1 MWTPVQLSTGATYP
15 YGFGWEIK
23 EQRGHRMIAHA
34 GTTGTEYVRF
44 PDDGVTVI
52 VLTNLGNRLDLP
64 PVKSWGMALGVAGLM
79 VADLR

>member
-1 MWTPVQLSTGATYP
+1 MQLSTGATHP

-23 EQRGHRMIAHA
+23 EQHGHRMMTHA
-34 GTTGTEYVRF
+34 GITGTEYARF
-44 PDDGVTVI
+44 PVDGLAVI

-79 VADLR
+79 IADLR